1 MFALG
6 SFAAFV
12 EFSVYKLGGMNV
24 ILCALLAQ
32 VVAFR
37 FASFGYVPAQSY
49 LLFGS
54 LFLNIFIIYFAE
66 HFIRYQKKDRAN

>member
-1 MFALG
+1 LF
-6 SFAAFV
+6 
-12 EFSVYKLGGMNV
+12 
-24 ILCALLAQ
+24 AQ

-54 LFLNIFIIYFAE
+54 LLLNILALAAADQLID
-66 HFIRYQKKDRAN
+66 RYRCRRDEPL

>member
-1 MFALG
+1 MG
-6 SFAAFV
+6 AAGF
-12 EFSVYKLGGMNV
+12 EILTYHLCDRNW
-24 ILCALLAQ
+24 ILCSLFAQ

-54 LFLNIFIIYFAE
+54 LLLNIW
-66 HFIRYQKKDRAN
+66 HWRWLTK